1 VDRVCLSWAVL
12 VFWVI
17 SRAWRICSSFKET
30 ELTEILAFAQE
41 GWRGGGGYQVFVN
54 GIHWTVASGASSSG
68 NPNLSV
74 HNIIFT
80 AYLVSV
86 SYLSIL

>member
-1 VDRVCLSWAVL
+1 V
-12 VFWVI
+12 
-17 SRAWRICSSFKET
+17 
-30 ELTEILAFAQE
+30 
-41 GWRGGGGYQVFVN
+41 YQVYVH